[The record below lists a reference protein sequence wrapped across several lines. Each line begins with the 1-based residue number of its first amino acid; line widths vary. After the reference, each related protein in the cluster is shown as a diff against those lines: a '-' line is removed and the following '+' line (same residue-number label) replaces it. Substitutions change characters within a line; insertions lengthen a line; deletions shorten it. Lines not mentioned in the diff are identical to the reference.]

1 MIILL
6 QKTNNSFPK
15 SLKQKGP
22 VFMNKS
28 FARLSIPQGS
38 ECVNLPLILEDIS
51 SSGNIRPWALFKIAN
66 EYLAMAYEDVNSEK
80 MFRLRNCASWLEYQ
94 ILPDGKKQLV
104 NANFCRV
111 RLCPICQWRRAL
123 KTYSQ
128 ITKIVEAFQEQ
139 YFYVFLTLTMKNLS
153 PDSLSDG
160 LDRLIKAFNRFMKYR
175 TITQA
180 VKGFYRGVEVTH
192 NLTENTYHPHI
203 HVLLAVS
210 PKYFKNE
217 SYIKH
222 ETWVELWKKALQ
234 VDYNPMVNVQRVK
247 SKTAK
252 AIAEVA
258 KYTVKPGEVIIPDD
272 WDLTVETV
280 RVLDQAFDNRRF
292 IGFGG
297 VFKEMHKRLNLSDVE
312 SDSADLIHEDDTKI
326 NEDVDYSVI
335 YAWESG
341 YKQYRLRE

>member
-1 MIILL
+1 M
-6 QKTNNSFPK
+6 NSI
-15 SLKQKGP
+15 SQID
-22 VFMNKS
+22 S
-28 FARLSIPQGS
+28 R
-38 ECVNLPLILEDIS
+38 VNLSLVLEDIS
-51 SSGNIRPWALFKIAN
+51 SNGRVKPWAVFKEMN
-66 EYLAMAYEDVNSEK
+66 EYLAIAYEDINFNKTV
-80 MFRLRNCASWLEYQ
+80 RLRNCASWLEYQ
-94 ILPDGKKQLV
+94 VQLDGKMRLI
-104 NANFCRV
+104 NASFCRV

-128 ITKIVEAFQEQ
+128 MIRIVEAFQQQ
-139 YFYVFLTLTMKNLS
+139 YSYVFLTLTMKNLS
-153 PDSLSDG
+153 SDSLSDG
-160 LDRLIKAFNRFMKYR
+160 LDRLIKGFNRLMKYR

-180 VKGFYRGVEVTH
+180 IKGFYRGVEVTH

-210 PKYFKNE
+210 SGYFKSKE
-217 SYIKH
+217 YIKH

-234 VDYNPMVNVQRVK
+234 IDYKPMVNVKRVK

-258 KYTVKPGEVIIPDD
+258 KYTVKPDEVIIPDD
-272 WDLTVETV
+272 WDLTIETV
-280 RVLDQAFDNRRF
+280 RILDQAFDNRRF

-312 SDSADLIHEDDTKI
+312 SDSADLIHEDDINI
-326 NEDVDYSVI
+326 NEDVDYSVV

-341 YKQYRLRE
+341 YKQYRLRG